1 MGRQS
6 DIVVAGAGPGGAL
19 AAGLLARAG
28 FEVALL
34 DRSEFPR
41 EKTCGDALTPRAVAV
56 LTELGLLESIRPD
69 ALAVARLEVV
79 GPAGGSFDIPLQPP
93 EGAAEAC
100 LVVRRRALDDTIRRW
115 AVEGGAWFAAPVR
128 VARIEGG
135 EDGVRVTCADGDV
148 WSARAGIVATG
159 SDAGMLRRS
168 GLLEGM
174 PPVMLAS
181 RTYFEGGGPPVDR
194 LQFRFDSVRL
204 PAYGWVFPLPG
215 DCWNVGVL
223 VYPPRR
229 EPASA
234 KRTLNGFLDSPAVAL
249 DAGRGAPHP
258 QARGLPATRRLRD
271 CFDRGTLDALRRRGG
286 RVGQPDDGRGC
297 RLCPGKRADRRGIA
311 GSEVKGSIA
320 STAGGCRIRRVATRT
335 LPAAVPIQPPRSGL
349 FSSPGVARQAGFSRT
364 PALGPRGSVD
374 GDSSRT
380 ARPVGGIVECR
391 RPEDAG
397 DGRIRRSLVL
407 EMRVPGVDVVP
418 RIDVGRG
425 EGKPGILD
433 GGVNL

>member
-234 KRTLNGFLDSPAVAL
+234 KRTLDGFLDSPAVASML
-249 DAGRGAPHP
+249 GAARRTRKPEGYPLRADFETASTGARSMLFVGEAAGLVNPMTGEGVDYALESGRIAAELLEARLKDRSLP
-258 QARGLPATRRLRD
+258 QPAVAEY
-271 CFDRGTLDALRRRGG
+271 DALLRERYQRLFRFSRRVRDFSLRPALLDKLVSLGRRRSDLAALLMEILQGP
-286 RVGQPDDGRGC
+286 RDP
-297 RLCPGKRADRRGIA
+297 
-311 GSEVKGSIA
+311 SEGLS
-320 STAGGCRIRRVATRT
+320 S
-335 LPAAVPIQPPRSGL
+335 AAVLRMLATGGSAGL
-349 FSSPGVARQAGFSRT
+349 
-364 PALGPRGSVD
+364 
-374 GDSSRT
+374 
-380 ARPVGGIVECR
+380 
-391 RPEDAG
+391 
-397 DGRIRRSLVL
+397 
-407 EMRVPGVDVVP
+407 
-418 RIDVGRG
+418 
-425 EGKPGILD
+425 
-433 GGVNL
+433 